1 MYIKKYIQF
10 FGILSALLF
19 TTSCGENIPK
29 EEPGGGEG
37 NITPVRTITTH
48 ISEFQ
53 IEGEGASLP
62 GEGNI
67 NELQA
72 CVFENGVMTEIYTQF
87 TQKDNQYV
95 LQTNKRT
102 GHLYILANTANQ
114 LNLQELKAQDITEE
128 KWQEVTIGHTDEN
141 IHAPEFFSGMLDLG
155 KSDEDILHM
164 HLERGIARFDL
175 SIRST
180 SSIKVKKVLF
190 KNITQHTFLFSQNPV
205 SIPAGTTVKDRLVE
219 FPQWLE
225 SNTQGIFYAYEQAGD
240 NLMASLE
247 IVKNGKEM
255 ILETGLPSALKRNT
269 VYTLEITT
277 DSATGEAKL
286 NVIEWENGGDHALA
300 SDMSNLKVNIK
311 ESVFPENIIVNEEK
325 TQVTLPY
332 TATNI
337 TLAIDCDDE
346 LEFIPENMPITIE
359 SLGGTSPETIGKNVF
374 RIQKEK
380 WRPGV
385 AGQELKLRF
394 HRKGLN
400 HNYAEDYLTLV
411 LPENPIKLEGLIQ
424 FHDGYEFDFERYID
438 NELGI
443 ITLPESKRLTVE
455 YESGE
460 GQWIKLEER
469 SETPNS
475 FRIIGG
481 WKPNDPTAN
490 GRKQKARLVICNTD
504 GTDREEYTVVRRNW
518 GLPVTYLNGIWWCK
532 YNAMGDSKD
541 FNDQILSSN
550 DPAAKAG
557 KSLFDYLRDC
567 TSEEFFNLW
576 KWQYQGKTT
585 QGLEVIDDEGVVK
598 LKGYGPSSVHI
609 NRLDAKAMAPDGYE
623 LPSMENF
630 ERVLNSTSGTI
641 WLMWDGSHTTSWNGG
656 ANMQRRQRR
665 RNDITVGTVALSDL
679 IYIQMYNNA
688 EQQYEPLVWYGSGA
702 QWDDNGIK
710 HVHYNAMLWATYS
723 PENGQGWFFT
733 GAMNAYHPSKN
744 GAGSNDTRLLRFKK
758 SDVEY
763 IYE

>member
-19 TTSCGENIPK
+19 TTSCGEDIPK

-205 SIPAGTTVKDRLVE
+205 SIPAGTTVKDRVVE

>member
-490 GRKQKARLVICNTD
+490 GRKQKAKLVICNTD

>member
-48 ISEFQ
+48 IGEFQ

-481 WKPNDPTAN
+481 WKPNGLTAN

-665 RNDITVGTVALSDL
+665 GNDITVGTVALSDL

>member
-19 TTSCGENIPK
+19 TTSCGEDIPK

-598 LKGYGPSSVHI
+598 LKGYGPSSIHI

>member
-19 TTSCGENIPK
+19 TTSCGEDIPK

-481 WKPNDPTAN
+481 WKPNDPTAD

-630 ERVLNSTSGTI
+630 EQVLNSTSGTI

>member
-48 ISEFQ
+48 IGEFQ

-481 WKPNDPTAN
+481 WKPNGLTAN

>member
-19 TTSCGENIPK
+19 TASCGENIPK

-48 ISEFQ
+48 IGEFQ

-481 WKPNDPTAN
+481 WKPNDLTAN

>member
-481 WKPNDPTAN
+481 WKPNDLTAN

>member
-19 TTSCGENIPK
+19 TTSCGEDIPK

-665 RNDITVGTVALSDL
+665 KNDITVGTVALSDL

>member
-609 NRLDAKAMAPDGYE
+609 NRLDAKDMAPDGYE

-665 RNDITVGTVALSDL
+665 KNDITVGTVALSDL

>member
-48 ISEFQ
+48 IGEFQ

-481 WKPNDPTAN
+481 WKPNDLTAN

>member
-19 TTSCGENIPK
+19 TTSCGEDIPK

>member
-19 TTSCGENIPK
+19 TTSCGEDIPK

-585 QGLEVIDDEGVVK
+585 QGLEVINDEGVVK

-609 NRLDAKAMAPDGYE
+609 NRLDAKSMAPDGYE

>member
-19 TTSCGENIPK
+19 TTSCGEDIPK

-175 SIRST
+175 SIRSA

-609 NRLDAKAMAPDGYE
+609 NRLDANAMAPDGYE

-630 ERVLNSTSGTI
+630 EQVLNSTSGTI

>member
-19 TTSCGENIPK
+19 TTSCGEDIPK

-311 ESVFPENIIVNEEK
+311 ESVFPGNIIVNEEK

-438 NELGI
+438 NELGV

-609 NRLDAKAMAPDGYE
+609 NRLDAKTMAPDGYE

>member
-19 TTSCGENIPK
+19 TTSCGEDIPK

-609 NRLDAKAMAPDGYE
+609 NRLDANAMAPDGYE

-630 ERVLNSTSGTI
+630 EQVLNSTSGTI

>member
-19 TTSCGENIPK
+19 TTSCGEDIPK

-609 NRLDAKAMAPDGYE
+609 NRLDANAMAPDGYE

>member
-19 TTSCGENIPK
+19 TTSCGEDIPK

-481 WKPNDPTAN
+481 WKPNDLTAN

>member
-19 TTSCGENIPK
+19 TTSCGEDIPK

-665 RNDITVGTVALSDL
+665 RNDISVGTVALSDL

>member
-19 TTSCGENIPK
+19 TTSCGEDIPK

-598 LKGYGPSSVHI
+598 LKGYGPSRVHI

>member
-19 TTSCGENIPK
+19 TTSCGEDIPK

-311 ESVFPENIIVNEEK
+311 ESVFPGNIIVNEEK

-438 NELGI
+438 NELGV

-567 TSEEFFNLW
+567 TSEKFFNLW

-609 NRLDAKAMAPDGYE
+609 NRLDAKTMAPDGYE